1 MAYSALTDYKRTIS
15 AGVFVYDPPNDSET
29 ITYDDTLLEAW
40 ITDANK
46 LINEY
51 LGTSTD
57 YTTQT
62 YSLKIIEKQL
72 VFMEWQARLF
82 RANKWFNS
90 TKDKDQEEKKIP
102 DDVPTSM
109 EITDKMKETL
119 DYIKNSASQRSLWI
133 EEHV

>member
-1 MAYSALTDYKRTIS
+1 MAYSTVTDYKRTIS
-15 AGVFVYDPPNDSET
+15 AGVFVYDPPNDSQELA
-29 ITYDDTLLEAW
+29 YDDTLLGVW

-72 VFMEWQARLF
+72 VFMEWQSRLY
-82 RANKWFNS
+82 RSRGWFNS

-102 DDVPTSM
+102 ENVPMCM
-109 EITDKMKETL
+109 EITEAIKEKL
-119 DYIKNSASQRSLWI
+119 DYIKNQASQRSLWI

>member
-1 MAYSALTDYKRTIS
+1 MAYSVLTDYKRTIS

-29 ITYDDTLLEAW
+29 ITYDDTLLAAW

-51 LGTSTD
+51 LGAASD

-72 VFMEWQARLF
+72 VFMEWEARLY
-82 RANKWFNS
+82 RSYRWFNS

-102 DDVPTSM
+102 ENAPTCM
-109 EITDKMKETL
+109 EITAKMMEKL

-133 EEHV
+133 EEES